1 MEKLIDL
8 YLTTFQTL
16 VSASIRPSSMFEDR
30 ANTSLTIFPMVL
42 TSFTIILTN
51 LTNLFPTISIKHASR
66 TLQKRI
72 SFQRAHPKCIIGID
86 DKPMFSNALVRF
98 RTWNQ

>member
-1 MEKLIDL
+1 MEKLIDW

-16 VSASIRPSSMFEDR
+16 VNASIRTSSMFEDR

-42 TSFTIILTN
+42 TSLTIILTS

-72 SFQRAHPKCIIGID
+72 VFQRVHPKCITGIN